1 MKNRSNIITIMIQ
14 QNKRKDKKKK
24 ERREGGIETVREKY
38 KGCYPIRKI
47 SSLTR
52 KQSLPLFTR

>member
-1 MKNRSNIITIMIQ
+1 MIQ